1 MIIVGQKDGSHHNN
15 TYPFF
20 LDRQG
25 RGFGS
30 ISVLRASYIVK
41 KSTRHWKASRSGHTQ
56 KKSVEG
62 MEFLG
67 FRSERKQSPVLSVPA
82 ASLLS

>member
-1 MIIVGQKDGSHHNN
+1 M
-15 TYPFF
+15 PFF
-20 LDRQG
+20 LNRQG

-67 FRSERKQSPVLSVPA
+67 WRSERK
-82 ASLLS
+82 

>member
-1 MIIVGQKDGSHHNN
+1 M
-15 TYPFF
+15 PFF
-20 LDRQG
+20 LNRQG

-67 FRSERKQSPVLSVPA
+67 
-82 ASLLS
+82 